1 MRALINNKTKETI
14 ELKPGQDYE
23 RILAILPD
31 PENWKYVCE
40 ERTLVEMELQD
51 SDTGL
56 AERQK
61 RAELAER
68 ERKRL
73 FKDQQVSKK
82 APKTPGLGP
91 K

>member
-56 AERQK
+56 AERNR

-68 ERKRL
+68 EEQRGTMYQRPVKQR
-73 FKDQQVSKK
+73 
-82 APKTPGLGP
+82 PKTPGLGP